1 MHDVDSFLFL
11 CDAISVS
18 VSVSVSVGD
27 YIVLYCIVFDNAP
40 EENYVFDVTSSS
52 AIDRFVAA

>member
-11 CDAISVS
+11 CDAISIS

-27 YIVLYCIVFDNAP
+27 CIVLYCVDNAP
-40 EENYVFDVTSSS
+40 EENYVFD
-52 AIDRFVAA
+52 ACAWEAL